1 MWNGLD
7 NKLDIVINGTLAYH
21 ITSVSIIPFQRQQIK
36 LLIGEPQNT
45 DHHCPQHAEYRFT
58 GYLKNFYVYKAI
70 LDIQDLKYLY
80 FEEYDNISS
89 DKLLLSWNEI
99 YSSWKSQIS

>member
-7 NKLDIVINGTLAYH
+7 NKLDIVINGSLAYH
-21 ITSVSIIPFQRQQIK
+21 ITSVSITPFQRQQMK
-36 LLIGEPQNT
+36 LLIGEPQNPH
-45 DHHCPQHAEYRFT
+45 HHCRQQAEYRFT

-70 LDIQDLKYLY
+70 LDIHDLKYLY

-89 DKLLLSWNEI
+89 DKLLLSWSEV
-99 YSSWKSQIS
+99 YSS